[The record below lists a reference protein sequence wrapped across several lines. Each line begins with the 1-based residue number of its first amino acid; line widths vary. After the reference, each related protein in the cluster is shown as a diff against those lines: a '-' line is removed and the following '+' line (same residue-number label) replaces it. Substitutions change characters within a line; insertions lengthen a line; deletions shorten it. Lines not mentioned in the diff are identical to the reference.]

1 MTVDPYLLACAIVA
15 YTRKYMGVAIIWR
28 QELELL
34 ARCPFHHF
42 RDLYTTIAKKYMEN
56 FPEHANAQNY
66 PNQLLTEPTVALG
79 PNQGQL
85 RKNIINQL

>member
-28 QELELL
+28 YELELL
-34 ARCPFHHF
+34 TKSSFNDF
-42 RDLYTTIAKKYMEN
+42 KDLYMTIAKKYMEN

-66 PNQLLTEPTVALG
+66 PNQKLVEDNVLVA
-79 PNQGQL
+79 
-85 RKNIINQL
+85 